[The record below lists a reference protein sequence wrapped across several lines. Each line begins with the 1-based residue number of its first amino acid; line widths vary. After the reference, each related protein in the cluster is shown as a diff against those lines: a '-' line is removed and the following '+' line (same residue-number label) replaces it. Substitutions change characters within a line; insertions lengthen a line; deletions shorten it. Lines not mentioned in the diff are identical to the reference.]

1 MNIISSYI
9 SGLKSVFNVKKILF
23 VNYFLNVAF
32 ALAVAIP
39 FASIL
44 STAIGYSD
52 AIKSLAITFNYT
64 VYAHFMRENGE
75 GIAAIWSVARW
86 LIPLYLI
93 LQIFLN
99 GGIINAFRKDGK
111 TYTLRDFYKNCTV
124 YFWKYFKVFL
134 IFLVF
139 HIIAIII
146 VIVPTV
152 IIFSGGIDKVESEI
166 IFWTTGYWV
175 IGIYFILFTIIMIVS
190 DYSKILLTKKNSKGI
205 FRTVFTAWKLVFQHF
220 ARMYSLFLINFLVLV
235 FVYWIYWQL
244 RDIINPSSTGIALVF
259 ILIQQ
264 IINILRMYAK
274 LTYYSSMTILT
285 KDYLKS
291 SQKKHI
297 DEVLD

>member
-1 MNIISSYI
+1 MNIITSYI

-23 VNYFLNVAF
+23 VNYFLNVIF

-52 AIKSLAITFNYT
+52 ALKSLATSFNYT

-124 YFWKYFKVFL
+124 YFWKYLKVFL

-139 HIIAIII
+139 HFIAIII
-146 VIVPTV
+146 VIIPNA
-152 IIFSGGIDKVESEI
+152 IFSSGIDKVDSEI
-166 IFWTTGYWV
+166 IYWTTGYWV

-190 DYSKILLTKKNSKGI
+190 DYSKILLTKKNPKGI

-220 ARMYSLFLINFLVLV
+220 ARMYSLFLINFLVLAV
-235 FVYWIYWQL
+235 VYWIYWQL
-244 RDIINPSSTGIALVF
+244 RDIINPSSAGIALIF

-285 KDYLKS
+285 KDYFKGS
-291 SQKKHI
+291 RKEQI